1 MARTPEE
8 SLLDRPLVLIFAG
21 MALGLILDVDIPSIG
36 AVAIVVLAAL
46 MTLALSPF
54 GLEGLRRAIP
64 EGILATLVSLGILS
78 PAFLLVGL
86 LYPPGTWGGWVLL
99 AAAPPAV
106 SVIPYAIVLRG
117 ATRVALA
124 GTLVSY
130 GAAFAYLPGISLL
143 ILASAVSLVPLVQAT
158 AFLVLVPLLVSRGVH
173 HAHLPTRTLDR
184 GRNLLFFVVFVLVMA
199 AVRDIV
205 LTDPLGTAA
214 VLGGAGLAVAGA
226 FGVWTAAS
234 WGTQI
239 PGPERISYDLFASYK
254 NQTLAA
260 ALALSL
266 LGPVAA
272 LPAIFAGVF
281 EAVWLVV
288 LARVARARLTP
299 SRR

>member
-1 MARTPEE
+1 
-8 SLLDRPLVLIFAG
+8 
-21 MALGLILDVDIPSIG
+21 MALGLVLDVDIPSIG

-143 ILASAVSLVPLVQAT
+143 ILASAVSLVPLVPATTLLLPLPPLVQAP

-173 HAHLPTRTLDR
+173 HVPLPTRTLDR

-199 AVRDIV
+199 AVRGIV

-214 VLGGAGLAVAGA
+214 GLGGAGLAVAGA
-226 FGVWTAAS
+226 FGVWTAGS

-272 LPAIFAGVF
+272 LPAIFEGVF